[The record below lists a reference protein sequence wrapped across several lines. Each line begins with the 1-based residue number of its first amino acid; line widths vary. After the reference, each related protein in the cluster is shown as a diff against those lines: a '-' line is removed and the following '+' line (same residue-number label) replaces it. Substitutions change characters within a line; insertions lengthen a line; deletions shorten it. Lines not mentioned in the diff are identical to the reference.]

1 MTSIRKKKRG
11 NYSREDL
18 VKAVY
23 EYKNGATS
31 SEVTTKYNVPGS
43 TVRNHKCN
51 PKKRIGG
58 GRPTLLTNHQEQYL
72 VELLKNL
79 EVNGI
84 RLTKPLVMQLA
95 SEYIQLVTG

>member
-1 MTSIRKKKRG
+1 MTSIGKKKRG

-51 PKKRIGG
+51 PKK
-58 GRPTLLTNHQEQYL
+58 
-72 VELLKNL
+72 KNWRWTSN
-79 EVNGI
+79 VVD
-84 RLTKPLVMQLA
+84 KPSRTILSRV
-95 SEYIQLVTG
+95 IKKP